1 MKSKIVFIIGMHIEN
16 LDDAGLNTKFHIE
29 TFPELSQLKVYGGDR
44 LPRHA
49 TFTAQTVRALLLDAK
64 KANSDPL
71 AIVTHSMHAVSV
83 AGELISDGVLPAANV
98 EIWKF
103 DSEAPKGVQPDE
115 KFSFDDQ
122 GVLKDWPFGW
132 FEPE

>member
-1 MKSKIVFIIGMHIEN
+1 MQSKIIFVIGKHIEN

-29 TFPELSQLKVYGGDR
+29 TFPELSQYPAFGRHR

-49 TFTAQTVRALLLDAK
+49 THVAKAFRELLLDAK
-64 KANSDPL
+64 RANSYSL
-71 AIVTHSMHAVSV
+71 AIVTHSPHGVAL

-98 EIWKF
+98 EIWKY
-103 DSEAPKGVQPDE
+103 DDYSPSGCEPDE
-115 KFSFDDQ
+115 KFFFDDQ

-132 FEPE
+132 FDPE